1 MFYTKR
7 AISIASAILGLTACA
22 SAPNWQH
29 TRITDKMAAA
39 RQLVIDDGNCT
50 LISTGAAP
58 IPEIPASN
66 SPQTTNITL
75 RGSTYNTTTG
85 ARSNSTYTGQA
96 TTAPSGGFAGGFA
109 SGMQSG
115 AAIGAAIAAR
125 NAQDNIHKS
134 CMYSKGWTDAVPEP
148 TSDAGLT
155 KTAKVASA
163 KNARAP
169 AAHAEIYASAQAEWE
184 ADTAEFM
191 VFFPAYKGGDYFDR
205 LNQKVK
211 ALAAAKAMTGPQYL
225 LAALKQ
231 LNDEGRDAPL
241 PTGDEGGYRTMY
253 IRSVDGD
260 IRAQSSLGLAY
271 VQGDDPRVPIDYKR
285 SAHWSRKSALAGSLV
300 GQLGYGILLFR
311 GDDIQPDR
319 INGYLWMKKAAQG
332 GLDVSA
338 TLNRFEAEMSAAELQ
353 AVK

>member
-7 AISIASAILGLTACA
+7 AISIAFAILGLTACA

-29 TRITDKMAAA
+29 TRITDKMSAA

-85 ARSNSTYTGQA
+85 VRSNSTYTGQA

-169 AAHAEIYASAQAEWE
+169 AAPAEIYASAQAEWE

-211 ALAAAKAMTGPQYL
+211 ALAATKAMTGPQYL
-225 LAALKQ
+225 LTALNMLQ
-231 LNDEGRDAPL
+231 DEGKQAPEPTSDDDGLRLTYLKAIAGDA
-241 PTGDEGGYRTMY
+241 
-253 IRSVDGD
+253 
-260 IRAQSSLGLAY
+260 RAQYLIGLAY
-271 VQGDDPRVPIDYKR
+271 LEGKDARLPSNPMR
-285 SAHWSRKSALAGSLV
+285 SAHWPRLSALAGSPV
-300 GQLGYGILLFR
+300 GQLGYGVLLFY
-311 GDDIQPDR
+311 GDGIQQDR
-319 INGYLWMKKAAQG
+319 INGYLWVKKAAQS
-332 GLDVSA
+332 GLDVSS
-338 TLNRFEAEMSAAELQ
+338 TLNRFEGGMSATELQ

>member
-1 MFYTKR
+1 MVYTKR
-7 AISIASAILGLTACA
+7 AISIAFAILGLTACA

-29 TRITDKMAAA
+29 TRITDKTTAA

-115 AAIGAAIAAR
+115 AALGAAIAAR

-134 CMYSKGWTDAVPEP
+134 CMYSKGWTDAVPEGP
-148 TSDAGLT
+148 SDTGFK
-155 KTAKVASA
+155 KTAQVASA
-163 KNARAP
+163 KSARSPAAP
-169 AAHAEIYASAQAEWE
+169 APIYVSAQTEWE
-184 ADTAEFM
+184 ADTTEFM
-191 VFFPAYKGGDYFDR
+191 AFFPAYRGGDYFDR

-211 ALAAAKAMTGPQYL
+211 ALAVAKEMTGPQYL

-241 PTGDEGGYRTMY
+241 PTADEGGYRTMY
-253 IRSVDGD
+253 IQSVDGD
-260 IRAQSSLGLAY
+260 VRAQSSLGLAY
-271 VQGDDPRVPIDYKR
+271 VQGKDPRTPIDPTR
-285 SAHWSRKSALAGSLV
+285 SAHWSRKSALAGNPV

-311 GDDIQPDR
+311 GDGIQPDR

-332 GLDVSA
+332 GLDVSS
-338 TLNRFEAEMSAAELQ
+338 TLNQFEAEMSTAELQ